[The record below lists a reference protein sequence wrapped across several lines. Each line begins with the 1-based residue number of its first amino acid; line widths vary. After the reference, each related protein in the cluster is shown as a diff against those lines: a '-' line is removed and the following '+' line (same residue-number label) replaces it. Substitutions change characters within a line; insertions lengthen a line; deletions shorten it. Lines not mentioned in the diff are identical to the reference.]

1 MNGSDG
7 LQSIIFLHNEETLP
21 DQLVVGACFVTVVKS
36 SKIKAKI
43 EQQQQQQFHLKW
55 YMKNEALLIYP

>member
-43 EQQQQQQFHLKW
+43 EQQQFHLKW